1 MWHPAKVNT
10 VFSKVSPVTSVT
22 SMRWSFLCPQKALPE
37 FTPSSRSTTTSS
49 WDPPT
54 SDRYSYTILELQIG
68 FEVLCDVCQIFI
80 CCDTFL
86 VYPKNNDELFRS
98 IMLENSV
105 FFQRKPFHS
114 KFRNQRLIASVIP
127 KRCLSFWRI
136 YAKRFRKENGAKL
149 RRTRDWGLRHRTQMT
164 TWLNLIR

>member
-1 MWHPAKVNT
+1 MWRQCDGRSFAHKKLCRSLHLQVGLQQRHRGTHQRQTGT
-10 VFSKVSPVTSVT
+10 VTQYWNFKLDLRYFVMFVKFSFAVIHFWFIPKIMT
-22 SMRWSFLCPQKALPE
+22 SFLDQL
-37 FTPSSRSTTTSS
+37 R
-49 WDPPT
+49 
-54 SDRYSYTILELQIG
+54 
-68 FEVLCDVCQIFI
+68 
-80 CCDTFL
+80 
-86 VYPKNNDELFRS
+86 
-98 IMLENSV
+98 LENSV